1 MLPIPPHPP
10 IIRQM
15 KLELLCL
22 QWGTW
27 NSPGS
32 VSHTTCLTGLD
43 AISVS
48 LWLWTLTLVI
58 IFQSLTAR
66 RLAKEYVIILNFL
79 FFFCQGDVAWLFHD
93 PLSIISVSF
102 QFQICPLVPVDLTVQ
117 PPFSILWHPPPHVNR
132 GSEKPEIP
140 SHLSHGHRLWKLR
153 AVQNLLLSTRE
164 PSLWWAMWMVHAGNN
179 REIEAAAFR
188 QATPL

>member
-1 MLPIPPHPP
+1 
-10 IIRQM
+10 M
-15 KLELLCL
+15 KLEPLCL

-32 VSHTTCLTGLD
+32 VSHTTCLAGLD

-58 IFQSLTAR
+58 IFRSLTAR
-66 RLAKEYVIILNFL
+66 RLAQEYVIILNFL
-79 FFFCQGDVAWLFHD
+79 YFFCQGNVAWLFHD

-102 QFQICPLVPVDLTVQ
+102 QFQFCPLVPVDLTVQ

-132 GSEKPEIP
+132 GSEKAWDSIP
-140 SHLSHGHRLWKLR
+140 PKPWPSPVKASCSPKPPTLYQGTQFMMGHVNGAR
-153 AVQNLLLSTRE
+153 RE
-164 PSLWWAMWMVHAGNN
+164 
-179 REIEAAAFR
+179 
-188 QATPL
+188 